1 MTVPNQPQEAPSSI
15 RPQPEITQQQYDMA
29 LQQKR
34 ANQNLAL
41 GILGGA
47 IGAAV
52 GAALWALITRLTNF
66 QIGFMAVG
74 VGFLTGY
81 GVRRLGQ
88 GVDISFGIVGAV
100 LSLAG
105 CLAGNLL
112 VICIAGSKQT
122 GIGVFELLTHMT
134 PSVYLDLLKETF
146 SIIDLLFYAIA
157 VYEGFR
163 FSIARVTM
171 ADLTH

>member
-1 MTVPNQPQEAPSSI
+1 MTIPNQPQETPSI
-15 RPQPEITQQQYDMA
+15 RPQPEINQQQFEML
-29 LQQKR
+29 LQQR
-34 ANQNLAL
+34 RDNQNLGL

-47 IGAAV
+47 IGALV
-52 GAALWALITRLTNF
+52 GAALWALVTGITNF

-81 GVRRLGQ
+81 GVRKLGQ
-88 GVDISFGIVGAV
+88 GIDKSFGVVGAV

-112 VICIAGSKQT
+112 VICIAGSKEL

-134 PSVYLDLLKETF
+134 PSVYVNLLKETF
-146 SIIDLLFYAIA
+146 SVIDLVFYAIA
-157 VYEGFR
+157 VYEGFK
-163 FSIARVTM
+163 FSIVRITA